1 MCVGECI
8 TCIELPLFG
17 PAPCLCWSLILA
29 LLWHWSF
36 STVPASSVNG
46 EAKANA
52 EKNNPNYFLLIFFF
66 LFKFFM
72 LSFFFQFFAF
82 QAVRF
87 FFGWSLDN
95 AWKFEFWLK
104 KSYESFLMKTSPR
117 RGASDNRPIGQ
128 AHSNRVEGEKTWYW
142 KKKQQKTE
150 KYGSNVP
157 RIIRNARREI
167 NSRQISIR
175 YTYTLTAH
183 APKKKG
189 MENLHANS

>member
-1 MCVGECI
+1 
-8 TCIELPLFG
+8 
-17 PAPCLCWSLILA
+17 
-29 LLWHWSF
+29 
-36 STVPASSVNG
+36 
-46 EAKANA
+46 
-52 EKNNPNYFLLIFFF
+52 
-66 LFKFFM
+66 M

-82 QAVRF
+82 QAVRRF

-183 APKKKG
+183 APKKKAWKIYT
-189 MENLHANS
+189 LILNSNSNTEQGWDRPYRHSGGKGPLRRTYSRV